1 MRGAITE
8 NMSLLKYQK
17 QLTSV
22 VLNREDA
29 NMLLPTALRKSWIL
43 QMFPFIVCRITSPIE
58 NKIPDW
64 EFYWS
69 TNHEFSS

>member
-8 NMSLLKYQK
+8 NMSLLKCQK

-22 VLNREDA
+22 VLNRKDA
-29 NMLLPTALRKSWIL
+29 NMLLRTVLKKSWIL